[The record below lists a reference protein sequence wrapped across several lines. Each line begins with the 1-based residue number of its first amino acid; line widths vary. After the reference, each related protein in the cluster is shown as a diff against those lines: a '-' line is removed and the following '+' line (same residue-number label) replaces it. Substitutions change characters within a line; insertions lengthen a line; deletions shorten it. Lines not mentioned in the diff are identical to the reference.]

1 MHLDPFMKHL
11 GFEGGVTGP
20 GQARLTAVLKHEH
33 LNNWGSAHGGFL
45 FALADS
51 AFALAANSYGDSHG
65 DSHGN
70 DSHGDDSHDNS
81 HGPLAVSLGAHIE
94 HLQPSQAGDILEATA
109 REVSL
114 TRRTGVYQVE
124 FAAEKP

>member
-11 GFEGGVTGP
+11 GFQGGITAP
-20 GQARLTAVLKHEH
+20 GEARLSVQLRHEH

-51 AFALAANSYGDSHG
+51 AFALASN
-65 DSHGN
+65 SHGN
-70 DSHGDDSHDNS
+70 
-81 HGPLAVSLGAHIE
+81 LAVSLAAHIE
-94 HLQPSQAGDILEATA
+94 HLVPCQSGETLEAVA
-109 REVSL
+109 REISL

-124 FAAEKP
+124 VRCGETLVALFTGTAYRKA